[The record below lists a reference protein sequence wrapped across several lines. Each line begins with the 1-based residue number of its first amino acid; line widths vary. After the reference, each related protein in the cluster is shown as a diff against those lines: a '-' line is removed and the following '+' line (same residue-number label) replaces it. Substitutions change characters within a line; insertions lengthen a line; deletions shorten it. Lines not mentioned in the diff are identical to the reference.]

1 MHVSLSRALRRVEL
15 LIEVPRGT
23 LSRFGLVCPLGLVPE
38 VPYLRPSY
46 MYEHPVEVSKVSF
59 MYMYVACRGHTRAH
73 HTPALPRSLVG
84 SASPGR

>member
-1 MHVSLSRALRRVEL
+1 VGRFLALGWS
-15 LIEVPRGT
+15 VP
-23 LSRFGLVCPLGLVPE
+23 GLVPE

-46 MYEHPVEVSKVSF
+46 ICMSIQSKSLVEVSKVSF